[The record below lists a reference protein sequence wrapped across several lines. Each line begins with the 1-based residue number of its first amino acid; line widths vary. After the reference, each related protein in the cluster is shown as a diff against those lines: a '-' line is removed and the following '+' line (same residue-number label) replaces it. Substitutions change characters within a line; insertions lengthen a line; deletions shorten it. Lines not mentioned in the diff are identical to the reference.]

1 MSTLVVVSGASKGFG
16 RALALA
22 WVLQTRSPLHVR
34 LVGRDE
40 VGLQETKRVL
50 EEKAVG
56 GRSLVVETLML
67 DLGEVGALTTVASA
81 MFNLPTSAPEGS
93 IFKVV
98 FYNNAGT
105 LGPLAGVGCY
115 SGDMLKEL
123 TAAINLNVTSSCFL
137 TADLLQ
143 RCQEDGEYTRAGVK
157 KVAIVNVSSLAAVQP
172 FESWGIYCA
181 GKAAREMFHRCLSQ
195 ECAKRLPSLPNV
207 RVLNYAPGP
216 LDTNMQQ
223 EIREGPAVDKDTQEF
238 YRGLKEKNQ
247 LVSPAESAAKVTKIL
262 LFEKYDNGDHIDFYD
277 KAPEYPETSSCCSC
291 TTCTCGVDCS
301 CGPGV
306 PQCADCATKK

>member
-1 MSTLVVVSGASKGFG
+1 MTTLVVVSGASKGFG
-16 RALALA
+16 RALAVA
-22 WVLQTRSPLHVR
+22 WVRQTRTPLYVR

-40 VGLQETKRVL
+40 VGLQETKRAL
-50 EEKAVG
+50 EEEAVG

-67 DLGEVGALTTVASA
+67 DLGAVGALTNAASA
-81 MFNLPTSAPEGS
+81 LFSLPANSPGA

-115 SGDMLKEL
+115 SGDTLQEL

-143 RCQEDGEYTRAGVK
+143 RCQEAGEYTRAGVK

-181 GKAAREMFHRCLSQ
+181 GKAAREMFHRCLAQ
-195 ECAKRLPSLPNV
+195 ECAKRLTSLPNV

-262 LFEKYDNGDHIDFYD
+262 LFEKYNNWDLVDFYD
-277 KAPEYPETSSCCSC
+277 PEPEYTSTSSCCSC
-291 TTCTCGVDCS
+291 ASCSCGVDCA
-301 CGPGV
+301 CAPGT
-306 PQCADCATKK
+306 PQCPECAPKK